1 MKSKWF
7 IVLAMLAG
15 FLGGVVSNG
24 TRVEAQGGTSRA
36 VSSQNFQLVDN
47 NGKMRGSWTNCSGG
61 SPCLNL
67 FDDQGKLRLQLGIYS
82 AAGEAGLPFI
92 ILNNERQEPKAILRL
107 VGGNAA
113 PVLVLKN
120 NNQDKMIMGLDFQN
134 SEEPFLVRYDNAGAK
149 NMVFGK
155 Y

>member
-1 MKSKWF
+1 MNSKWIMILGVF
-7 IVLAMLAG
+7 VG
-15 FLGGVVSNG
+15 FLGGVASNG
-24 TRVEAQGGTSRA
+24 IFAEAQSG
-36 VSSQNFQLVDN
+36 SSQVVSAQTFQLVDN
-47 NGKMRGSWTNCSGG
+47 KGKMTGSWTSCTGG

-67 FDDQGKLRLQLGIYS
+67 FDAQGKVRLQLGLYS
-82 AAGEAGLPFI
+82 AAGEAGLPFV

-107 VGGNAA
+107 FGNNAA

-134 SEEPFLVRYDNAGAK
+134 SEEPFLVRYDNVGGK
-149 NMVFGK
+149 NMVFGN